1 MGQVTLIVEKLRF
14 LSRFPLNWLVSPF
27 LPVEKRRK
35 FFHSMSESMCP
46 KKDIEKS
53 GCGSN
58 IKTHAVSKKTWTC
71 QLLLG
76 VLLFGVP
83 TTPFHF
89 FSRQVLANFSALSTT
104 PPVRIQKTELRGIT
118 IDQLLVPLPPEV

>member
-14 LSRFPLNWLVSPF
+14 LFKVSFELVGVSISSGGETPEILPF
-27 LPVEKRRK
+27 HVGIDVPQKRHRK
-35 FFHSMSESMCP
+35 IRLRQQHKNP
-46 KKDIEKS
+46 
-53 GCGSN
+53 
-58 IKTHAVSKKTWTC
+58 VSKKTWTC

-76 VLLFGVP
+76 VLLFAVP